1 MEKNYDLS
9 RFIVAHQR
17 DYQAALAEIKSGKKK
32 SHWMWY
38 IFPQLQGLGR
48 SSTAQFYAIRDLGEA
63 VDFLNE
69 PYWGKNPLE
78 ISQALLELET
88 DNAVKYSAGQMI
100 GNCVHL

>member
-1 MEKNYDLS
+1 MD
-9 RFIVAHQR
+9 A
-17 DYQAALAEIKSGKKK
+17 KSGKKK

-69 PYWGKNPLE
+69 PYLGKNLLE

-88 DNAVKYSAGQMI
+88 DNAVKYSAGRMI